1 MVSLDLLSSFDGL
14 IWLQSGSKVG
24 KLFQQHQ
31 TSVSRN
37 QKKCAQIFG
46 IKLSKFKSKWDIVGD
61 SSLLQCEREVHQVA
75 RLQGK
80 HRLRIEVDGW
90 SDSPLFN
97 PPPSNWDVG
106 ASNNCNN
113 LHHLQCLKNRII
125 DVCLCPLNNLPE
137 KDSDLK
143 IISIQNQANLGI
155 LILEQHSNAEK
166 ILALIKTL
174 EKDLP
179 A

>member
-1 MVSLDLLSSFDGL
+1 MVSLDLLSSLDGL

-31 TSVSRN
+31 TTVSRN

-46 IKLSKFKSKWDIVGD
+46 VTLSKFKSKWTISGD
-61 SSLLQCEREVHQVA
+61 SSLLQREREVHQVA

-106 ASNNCNN
+106 ASNNCSNV
-113 LHHLQCLKNRII
+113 HHLQCLKNRII

-137 KDSDLK
+137 KDRDLK
-143 IISIQNQANLGI
+143 IISIQNQINIGFLT
-155 LILEQHSNAEK
+155 LEQHSNSER
-166 ILALIKTL
+166 ILALIKIL
-174 EKDLP
+174 EKALP